1 MRQQRKVLACVDQSD
16 YATHVADYAA
26 WAATRLASP
35 LELLHVIDRHPE
47 VAADVDRSGSIGV
60 DAQENLLERLSQEEG
75 ERSKVIREQGRIFL
89 NQLRARCE
97 TNAGLEIDTRQRYGQ
112 LLTTLKEQESSVAVY
127 VLGRRGESASHTKR
141 DLGRHVE
148 AICRQI
154 RRPIMT
160 VTDDFKAPK
169 SVLVAYDGGRMT
181 RRGIE
186 LLASNPNMRDL
197 PIHVVMSGK
206 RGADTGRH
214 IEWAEKTLGVAGF
227 TVDASFIPGDPEQA
241 VTRAIAE
248 READLLIMG
257 AYSHSP
263 WRSLL
268 LGSRTNDL
276 LRAAQVP
283 TITLHL

>member
-1 MRQQRKVLACVDQSD
+1 MRQQKKVLACVDQSD
-16 YATHVADYAA
+16 YASHVADYAA
-26 WAATRLASP
+26 WAATRLSVP
-35 LELLHVIDRHPE
+35 VELLRVIDRHSE
-47 VAADVDRSGSIGV
+47 ISSGIDRSGSIGV

-75 ERSKVIREQGRIFL
+75 ERSKVVREQGRVFL
-89 NQLRARCE
+89 NKLRARCE
-97 TNAGLEIDTRQRYGQ
+97 SHTGLETDTRQRYGQ
-112 LLTTLKEQESSVAVY
+112 LLSTLKEQESSVAMY
-127 VLGRRGESASHTKR
+127 VLGRRGESASHTRR

-169 SVLVAYDGGRMT
+169 SVLVAFDGGRMT

-186 LLASNPNMRDL
+186 LLASNLNMRDL

-206 RGADTGRH
+206 RSTDSGRH
-214 IEWAEKTLGVAGF
+214 LEWAEHRLRTADF
-227 TVDASFIPGDPEQA
+227 TVDASFTPGDPEQV

-276 LRAAQVP
+276 LRASQVP

>member
-1 MRQQRKVLACVDQSD
+1 MRQQKKVLACVDQSD
-16 YATHVADYAA
+16 YASHVADYAA
-26 WAATRLASP
+26 WAATRLAVP
-35 LELLHVIDRHPE
+35 GELLHVSDRHSE
-47 VAADVDRSGSIGV
+47 ISSGGDRSGSIGG
-60 DAQENLLERLSQEEG
+60 DAQEDLLERLSQEEG
-75 ERSKVIREQGRIFL
+75 ERSKVVREQGRVFL
-89 NQLRARCE
+89 NKLRARCE
-97 TNAGLEIDTRQRYGQ
+97 SHTGLQTDTRQRYGQ
-112 LLTTLKEQESSVAVY
+112 LLSTLKEQESSVAMY
-127 VLGRRGESASHTKR
+127 VLGRRGESASHTRR

-169 SVLVAYDGGRMT
+169 SVLVAFDGGRMT

-197 PIHVVMSGK
+197 PINVVMSGK
-206 RGADTGRH
+206 RSADSGRH
-214 IEWAEKTLGVAGF
+214 LEWAEHRLRTADF
-227 TVDASFIPGDPEQA
+227 TVDASFISGDPEQV

-276 LRAAQVP
+276 LRASQVP

>member
-1 MRQQRKVLACVDQSD
+1 MRQEKKVLACVDKSD
-16 YATHVADYAA
+16 YAVHVADYAA
-26 WAATRLASP
+26 WAAARLSAP
-35 LELLHVIDRHPE
+35 IELLHVIDRHPE
-47 VAADVDRSGSIGV
+47 IAADVDRSGSIGV

-75 ERSKVIREQGRIFL
+75 ERSKVLREQGRVFL
-89 NQLRARCE
+89 NQLRTRCE
-97 TNAGLEIDTRQRYGQ
+97 TNAGLQPDTRQRYGQ
-112 LLTTLKEQESSVAVY
+112 LLATLKEQESSVAMY
-127 VLGRRGESASHTKR
+127 VLGRRGESVSHTRR

-206 RGADTGRH
+206 GGADSGRH
-214 IEWAEKTLGVAGF
+214 IEWAEQTLKSANF
-227 TVDASFIPGDPEQA
+227 SVDASFIPGDPEQV

-248 READLLIMG
+248 READLLSMG

-263 WRSLL
+263 WRSLV

-276 LRAAQVP
+276 LRASQVP

>member
-1 MRQQRKVLACVDQSD
+1 MRQEKKVLACVDQSD
-16 YATHVADYAA
+16 YAAHVADYAA
-26 WAATRLASP
+26 WAATRLSAP
-35 LELLHVIDRHPE
+35 VELLHVIDRHPE
-47 VAADVDRSGSIGV
+47 VASDVDRSGSIGV

-75 ERSKVIREQGRIFL
+75 ERSKVIRDQGRLFL
-89 NQLRARCE
+89 NQLRSRCE
-97 TNAGLEIDTRQRYGQ
+97 TQAGLQIDTRQRYGQ
-112 LLTTLKEQESSVAVY
+112 LLATLKEQESSVAMY
-127 VLGRRGESASHTKR
+127 VLGRRGESASQSRR

-160 VTDDFKAPK
+160 VNDDFKVPK
-169 SVLVAYDGGRMT
+169 SILVAYDGGRMT
-181 RRGIE
+181 KRGIE
-186 LLASNPNMRDL
+186 LLASNLNMRDL
-197 PIHVVMSGK
+197 PIHVIMSG
-206 RGADTGRH
+206 RRSAESERH
-214 IEWAEKTLGVAGF
+214 LEWAEGTLRSANF
-227 TVDASFIPGDPEQA
+227 IVDASFIPGDPEQV

-263 WRSLL
+263 WRSLI

-276 LRAAQVP
+276 LRASQVP

>member
-1 MRQQRKVLACVDQSD
+1 MRQQKKVLACVDQSD
-16 YATHVADYAA
+16 YASHVADYSA
-26 WAATRLASP
+26 WAATRLSVP
-35 LELLHVIDRHPE
+35 VELLHVIDRHSE
-47 VAADVDRSGSIGV
+47 ISSGVDRSGSIGV

-75 ERSKVIREQGRIFL
+75 ERSKVVREQGRVFL
-89 NQLRARCE
+89 NKLRARCE
-97 TNAGLEIDTRQRYGQ
+97 SHTGLQTDTRQRYGQ
-112 LLTTLKEQESSVAVY
+112 LLSTLKEQESSVAMY
-127 VLGRRGESASHTKR
+127 VLGRRGESASHTRR

-169 SVLVAYDGGRMT
+169 SVLVAFDGGRMT

-197 PIHVVMSGK
+197 PINVVMSGK
-206 RGADTGRH
+206 RSADSGRH
-214 IEWAEKTLGVAGF
+214 LEWAEHRLRTADF
-227 TVDASFIPGDPEQA
+227 TVDASFIPGDPEQV

-276 LRAAQVP
+276 LRASQVP

>member
-1 MRQQRKVLACVDQSD
+1 
-16 YATHVADYAA
+16 
-26 WAATRLASP
+26 
-35 LELLHVIDRHPE
+35 LHVIDRHSE
-47 VAADVDRSGSIGV
+47 IAADVDRSGSIGV

-75 ERSKVIREQGRIFL
+75 ERSKVIREQGRVFL

-97 TNAGLEIDTRQRYGQ
+97 AHSGLQTDTRQRYGQ
-112 LLTTLKEQESSVAVY
+112 LLGTLQEQESSVAMY
-127 VLGRRGESASHTKR
+127 VLGRRGESASHTRR

-206 RGADTGRH
+206 QGSDAGKH
-214 IEWAEKTLGVAGF
+214 LEWAEQMLRAAHF
-227 TVDASFIPGDPEQA
+227 TVDAAFIPGDPEKV

-263 WRSLL
+263 WRGLL

-276 LRAAQVP
+276 LRASQVP
-283 TITLHL
+283 TVTLHL